1 MVDHPS
7 VAYLRR
13 LFGETTEG
21 PIFLCSLP
29 NDRSKGNGGV
39 KTRHCVGKDCAQ
51 QIYSFVNHHDQI
63 GRGTYYTMSTV
74 KEGLQRCKDNCLETP
89 ALVIDLDFKSVE
101 AAPAHCENLV
111 PALFCPPTGVIRS
124 GFGLHVVWQLK
135 EALPTQENMERIES
149 VLRQLADVI
158 GGDLAVCHPAALLRL
173 PGSHNSKKGDRREV
187 VVASWGGRLY
197 EIDDLED
204 WLSIQSPVI
213 KRKQIVNENRVTNG
227 TGTFNERPEENAY
240 LEFAK
245 SLGFKPPLDVAQQFA
260 QMRYQDVDENGI
272 HKTQVRVTASLVK
285 AGMEF
290 PEIVELVLAA
300 TRVAAGEY
308 GANWNWVNEERAI
321 VKMCESAYE
330 KFVKSQ
336 IVTPQKIEAILPGE
350 ILLGEEQKV
359 FVQGNIVDLQQAKT
373 RREAK

>member
-1 MVDHPS
+1 
-7 VAYLRR
+7 
-13 LFGETTEG
+13 
-21 PIFLCSLP
+21 
-29 NDRSKGNGGV
+29 
-39 KTRHCVGKDCAQ
+39 
-51 QIYSFVNHHDQI
+51 
-63 GRGTYYTMSTV
+63 MSTV

-111 PALFCPPTGVIRS
+111 PTLFCPPTGIIRS

-135 EALPTQENMERIES
+135 EALPTQENLNRIES

-227 TGTFNERPEENAY
+227 TGTFRECPDDNPY
-240 LEFAK
+240 LA
-245 SLGFKPPLDVAQQFA
+245 SPSPLDSSRHW
-260 QMRYQDVDENGI
+260 MLRNSL
-272 HKTQVRVTASLVK
+272 HK
-285 AGMEF
+285 
-290 PEIVELVLAA
+290 
-300 TRVAAGEY
+300 
-308 GANWNWVNEERAI
+308 
-321 VKMCESAYE
+321 
-330 KFVKSQ
+330 
-336 IVTPQKIEAILPGE
+336 
-350 ILLGEEQKV
+350 
-359 FVQGNIVDLQQAKT
+359 
-373 RREAK
+373 